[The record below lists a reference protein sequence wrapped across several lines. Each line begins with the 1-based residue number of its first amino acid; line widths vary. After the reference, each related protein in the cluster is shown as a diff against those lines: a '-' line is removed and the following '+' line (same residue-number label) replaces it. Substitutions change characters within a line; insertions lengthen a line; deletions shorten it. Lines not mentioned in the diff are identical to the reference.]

1 MNRENQENN
10 EILVTIILNQT
21 QAITLRGT
29 DEELMK
35 KIKEIRKGLF
45 ITRKIYSDLED
56 DDVTDKIM
64 VVVADSLLNCAIWSL
79 KSAAEECSSLI

>member
-64 VVVADSLLNCAIWSL
+64 VVVTDSLLNCAIWSL

>member
-1 MNRENQENN
+1 MNQEKNN
-10 EILVTIILNQT
+10 ILVTIVLNQT
-21 QAITLRGT
+21 TAINLRGT
-29 DEELMK
+29 EEELFK

-45 ITRKIYSDLED
+45 ITRKIDSDLDD

-64 VVVADSLLNCAIWSL
+64 VVVTDSLLNCAVWSL

>member
-10 EILVTIILNQT
+10 EILATIILNQT
-21 QAITLRGT
+21 QAITLRGS

-45 ITRKIYSDLED
+45 MTNIIDSDLED
-56 DDVTDKIM
+56 DDGTDKIM
-64 VVVADSLLNCAIWSL
+64 VVVTDSLLNCAIWSL
-79 KSAAEECSSLI
+79 KFVVEECSSLI

>member
-10 EILVTIILNQT
+10 EILATIILNQT

-29 DEELMK
+29 DGELMK

-64 VVVADSLLNCAIWSL
+64 VVVTDSLLNCAIWSL
-79 KSAAEECSSLI
+79 KSATEECSSLI